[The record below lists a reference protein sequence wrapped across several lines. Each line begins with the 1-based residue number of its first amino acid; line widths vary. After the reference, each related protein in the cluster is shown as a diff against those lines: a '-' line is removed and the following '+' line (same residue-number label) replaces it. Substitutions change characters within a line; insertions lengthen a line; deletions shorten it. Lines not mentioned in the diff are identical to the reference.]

1 MMLIYESAGFPRPT
15 SWRAGTR
22 TTPPSNF
29 GIIPYATSL
38 DTTFVR
44 DARKYVQYIY
54 LQNDNLP
61 NPWDSVPSYF
71 GDLLAALE

>member
-1 MMLIYESAGFPRPT
+1 MGGWHANYPS
-15 SWRAGTR
+15 
-22 TTPPSNF
+22 SNF

-38 DTTFVR
+38 DATWVR
-44 DARKYVQYIY
+44 NARRNVQYIY

-71 GDLLAALE
+71 SDLLAALE